1 MLNSDKNKGK
11 SRSFSKN
18 RKNSKDRK
26 EKDEFDSKILD
37 IARVARVVKGGRRFS
52 FRTTVII
59 GDRKGKVG
67 IGIGKGAD
75 VASGM
80 DKATAKAKKNL
91 IKVNIKNDT
100 IPYEISEK
108 YGAAKVFLKPAKKGR
123 GVSAGGA
130 VRTVVE
136 LAGIE
141 NVSAKILGSANK
153 INNANATL
161 KALARLKAKTQNLK
175 VKTAI

>member
-1 MLNSDKNKGK
+1 MLNSNKNKDRSK
-11 SRSFSKN
+11 SFSK
-18 RKNSKDRK
+18 KNSKDRRK
-26 EKDEFDSKILD
+26 DKREKDEFDSKILD

-52 FRTTVII
+52 FRTTVIA
-59 GDRKGKVG
+59 GDKKGRVG

-75 VASGM
+75 VVSGM
-80 DKATAKAKKNL
+80 NKATAKAKKNL
-91 IKVNIKNDT
+91 IKVNIKDDT

-130 VRTVVE
+130 IRTVVE

-141 NVSAKILGSANK
+141 NISAKILGSANK
-153 INNANATL
+153 INNAKATL
-161 KALARLKAKTQNLK
+161 KALAKLKNRKTTK
-175 VKTAI
+175 KE

>member
-1 MLNSDKNKGK
+1 MLNSNKNKERSK
-11 SRSFSKN
+11 SFSK
-18 RKNSKDRK
+18 KNSKDRK

-59 GDRKGKVG
+59 GDKKGRVG

-80 DKATAKAKKNL
+80 NKATAKAKKNL
-91 IKVNIKNDT
+91 IKVNIKNDS

-108 YGAAKVFLKPAKKGR
+108 YGAAKVFLKPARKGR

-130 VRTVVE
+130 VRIVVE

-153 INNANATL
+153 INNAKATL
-161 KALARLKAKTQNLK
+161 KALAKLKNKKTIEK
-175 VKTAI
+175 K

>member
-1 MLNSDKNKGK
+1 MLNSNKNKERSK
-11 SRSFSKN
+11 SFS
-18 RKNSKDRK
+18 RKNSKDRRK
-26 EKDEFDSKILD
+26 DKREKDEFDSKILD

-52 FRTTVII
+52 FRTTVIA
-59 GDRKGKVG
+59 GDKKGRVG

-80 DKATAKAKKNL
+80 NKATAKAKKNL

-141 NVSAKILGSANK
+141 NISAKILGSANK
-153 INNANATL
+153 INNAKATL
-161 KALARLKAKTQNLK
+161 KALAKLKNS
-175 VKTAI
+175 

>member
-1 MLNSDKNKGK
+1 MLNSDKNKDRSK
-11 SRSFSKN
+11 SFSK
-18 RKNSKDRK
+18 KNSKDRRNRK

-52 FRTTVII
+52 FRTTVIA
-59 GDRKGKVG
+59 GDKKGKVG

-75 VASGM
+75 VMSGM
-80 DKATAKAKKNL
+80 DKAIAKAKKNL
-91 IKVNIKNDT
+91 IKVNIRNDS

-153 INNANATL
+153 INNARATL
-161 KALARLKAKTQNLK
+161 KALAKLK
-175 VKTAI
+175 VKSKK